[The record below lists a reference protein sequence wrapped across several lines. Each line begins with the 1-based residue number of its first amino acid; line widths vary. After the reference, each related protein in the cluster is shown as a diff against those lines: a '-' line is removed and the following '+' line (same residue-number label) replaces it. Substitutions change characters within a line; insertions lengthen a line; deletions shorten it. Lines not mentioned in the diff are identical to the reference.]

1 MNEEGIRMKDM
12 DKRWGIMAV
21 LLVISSVFGFVAFL
35 VGRSAYGDIV
45 EKEKK

>member
-21 LLVISSVFGFVAFL
+21 LLVISSVFGFAAFL
-35 VGRSAYGDIV
+35 VGRSAYGEMLKR
-45 EKEKK
+45 EKE